1 MKMELQAYY
10 NFKLL
15 SIKIGSTLKLK
26 PGHRELNGSKF
37 LDDCLNAYRSYLE
50 GSLVLAGTIDDEIVK
65 MPKTPV
71 VKNPLSGEIQLK
83 FSP

>member
-26 PGHRELNGSKF
+26 PDHRELNGSKF
-37 LDDCLNAYRSYLE
+37 LDDCLNSYRSYLE
-50 GSLVLAGTIDDEIVK
+50 GSLVLAGTINDEIVQL
-65 MPKTPV
+65 PRV
-71 VKNPLSGEIQLK
+71 RKNPLTGEIEL
-83 FSP
+83 P